1 MARNKF
7 QTLTEQMF
15 YILLSLNDE
24 CCGMDIMDKVK
35 EITKGRVLIGSGT
48 LYNLLGQ
55 FVHEGYIVETSSVGK
70 RKNYILTDAG
80 RSVLSAEI
88 ERLESQIRDYG
99 MIIKGG
105 NNNEC

>member
-1 MARNKF
+1 MARTKF

-35 EITKGRVLIGSGT
+35 EMTDGRVLIGPGT

-55 FVHEGYIVETSSVGK
+55 FVHEGYIVETSAVGK
-70 RKNYILTDAG
+70 RKNYQLTDEG
-80 RSVLSAEI
+80 RSVLQLET
-88 ERLESQIRDYG
+88 ERLERQIRDYRS
-99 MIIKGG
+99 IILG
-105 NNNEC
+105 EVER

>member
-1 MARNKF
+1 MARAKF

-35 EITKGRVLIGSGT
+35 EMTEGRVLIGPGT

-55 FVHEGYIVETSSVGK
+55 FVHEGYIVETSAVGK
-70 RKNYILTDAG
+70 RKNYVLTDEG
-80 RSVLSAEI
+80 RSVLQLET
-88 ERLESQIRDYG
+88 ERLERQIRDYKS
-99 MIIKGG
+99 IISG
-105 NNNEC
+105 EVER

>member
-1 MARNKF
+1 MARAKF

-35 EITKGRVLIGSGT
+35 EMTEERVLIGPGT

-55 FVHEGYIVETSSVGK
+55 FVHEGYIVETSAVGK
-70 RKNYILTDAG
+70 RKNYILTDEG
-80 RSVLSAEI
+80 RSVLQQET
-88 ERLESQIRDYG
+88 ERLERQIRDYKR
-99 MIIKGG
+99 IILG
-105 NNNEC
+105 EVLR

>member
-1 MARNKF
+1 MARAKF

-35 EITKGRVLIGSGT
+35 EMTEGRVLIGPGT

-55 FVHEGYIVETSSVGK
+55 FVHEGYIVETSAVGK
-70 RKNYILTDAG
+70 RKNYQLTDEG
-80 RSVLSAEI
+80 RSVLQLET
-88 ERLESQIRDYG
+88 ERLERQIRDYRS
-99 MIIKGG
+99 IILGEVKR
-105 NNNEC
+105 

>member
-70 RKNYILTDAG
+70 RKNYILTDEG